1 MIKIP
6 THLQTIHADF
16 PTTTHAIHAVTA
28 LHSTPAGINRGLVS
42 RLAEYLQTSPTCI
55 HNWLRGVTPN
65 RRYLIPLLEVIE
77 MREKFDT
84 APNPTGSPRGVKKK
98 NPFKL
103 ATVSTLSTLTN
114 E

>member
-6 THLQTIHADF
+6 THLQSIHADF

-84 APNPTGSPRGVKKK
+84 TPNPTGSPRGVKKK
-98 NPFKL
+98 SPTKSP
-103 ATVSTLSTLTN
+103 TITTLTN

>member
-77 MREKFDT
+77 MRDKFDT
-84 APNPTGSPRGVKKK
+84 TPNPTGSPRGVKKK
-98 NPFKL
+98 SSAKSI
-103 ATVSTLSTLTN
+103 TITTLTN

>member
-6 THLQTIHADF
+6 THLQTIYGDF
-16 PTTTHAIHAVTA
+16 PTTTHAIRAVSA

-77 MREKFDT
+77 MRERFDT
-84 APNPTGSPRGVKKK
+84 TPIPTGSPRGVKKK
-98 NPFKL
+98 SPAKSL
-103 ATVSTLSTLTN
+103 TITTLTN

>member
-6 THLQTIHADF
+6 THLQTIYGDF
-16 PTTTHAIHAVTA
+16 PTTTHAIRAVSA
-28 LHSTPAGINRGLVS
+28 IHSTGGAINRGLVS

-77 MREKFDT
+77 MKERFDT
-84 APNPTGSPRGVKKK
+84 TPIPTGSPRGVKKK
-98 NPFKL
+98 SPTKSL
-103 ATVSTLSTLTN
+103 TLSTLTN

>member
-6 THLQTIHADF
+6 THLQTIHEDF
-16 PTTTHAIHAVTA
+16 PTTTHAIRAVSA
-28 LHSTPAGINRGLVS
+28 IHSTNGEIHRGLVS

-65 RRYLIPLLEVIE
+65 RRYLIPLLEIIE

-84 APNPTGSPRGVKKK
+84 TPNPTGSPRGVKKK
-98 NPFKL
+98 SPFKL
-103 ATVSTLSTLTN
+103 CTVSTLSTLTN

>member
-6 THLQTIHADF
+6 THLQSIYGDF
-16 PTTTHAIHAVTA
+16 PTTTHAIRAVSA

-77 MREKFDT
+77 MRERFDT
-84 APNPTGSPRGVKKK
+84 SPIPTGSPRGVKKK
-98 NPFKL
+98 SPQKSL
-103 ATVSTLSTLTN
+103 TITTLTN

>member
-6 THLQTIHADF
+6 THLQSIHADF
-16 PTTTHAIHAVTA
+16 PTTTHAIRAVSA
-28 LHSTPAGINRGLVS
+28 IHSTSGGINRGLVS

-77 MREKFDT
+77 MRERFDT
-84 APNPTGSPRGVKKK
+84 TPNPTGSPKGVKKK
-98 NPFKL
+98 CPLKSI
-103 ATVSTLSTLTN
+103 TITTLTN

>member
-6 THLQTIHADF
+6 THLQTIYKNF
-16 PTTTHAIHAVTA
+16 PTTTHAIRAVSA
-28 LHSTPAGINRGLVS
+28 IHSTGGAINRGLVS

-77 MREKFDT
+77 MGSRFDT
-84 APNPTGSPRGVKKK
+84 TPNPTGSPRGVKKK
-98 NPFKL
+98 SPTKSL
-103 ATVSTLSTLTN
+103 TTLTN

>member
-6 THLQTIHADF
+6 THLQTIHSAY
-16 PTTTHAIHAVTA
+16 PTTSHAIHAVTA

-84 APNPTGSPRGVKKK
+84 TPNPTGSPRGVKKK

-103 ATVSTLSTLTN
+103 ATVSTLTTLTN

>member
-6 THLQTIHADF
+6 THLQTIYADF
-16 PTTTHAIHAVTA
+16 PTTTHAIRAVTA

-77 MREKFDT
+77 MKEKFDT
-84 APNPTGSPRGVKKK
+84 TPNPTGPRGGVKKK
-98 NPFKL
+98 SPFKL

>member
-6 THLQTIHADF
+6 THLQSIHADF

-77 MREKFDT
+77 MRDKFDT
-84 APNPTGSPRGVKKK
+84 TPNPTGSPRGVKKK
-98 NPFKL
+98 NPSKSL
-103 ATVSTLSTLTN
+103 TTLTN

>member
-1 MIKIP
+1 MIRIP
-6 THLQTIHADF
+6 THLQSIYGDF
-16 PTTTHAIHAVTA
+16 PTTTHAIRAVSA

-77 MREKFDT
+77 MGSRFDT
-84 APNPTGSPRGVKKK
+84 TPNPTGSPRGAKKK
-98 NPFKL
+98 SPAKFL
-103 ATVSTLSTLTN
+103 TITTLTN

>member
-6 THLQTIHADF
+6 THLQSIHADF

-77 MREKFDT
+77 MRERFDT
-84 APNPTGSPRGVKKK
+84 TPIPTGSPRGVKKK
-98 NPFKL
+98 SPTKSL
-103 ATVSTLSTLTN
+103 TTLTN